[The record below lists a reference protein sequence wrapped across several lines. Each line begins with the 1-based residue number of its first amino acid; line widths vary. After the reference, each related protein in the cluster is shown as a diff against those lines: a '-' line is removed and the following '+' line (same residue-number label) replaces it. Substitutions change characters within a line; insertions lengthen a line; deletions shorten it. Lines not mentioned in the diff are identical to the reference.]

1 MNGVVTILIYFFA
14 FFVTKKYAKISKT
27 MVRALAISL
36 SIVCV
41 VGILEYVLIADEDA
55 AAVSSFGNQNF
66 LSSYLCICLPLMMVL
81 YIDTKKLL
89 YFISSGLAFGCLF
102 ASCTTGGYITFVVFF
117 VIITIHTILNK
128 RKQFLQLLFLI
139 LIFALMFCI
148 INLAKSSAF
157 TELLN
162 AKDDFSNGLK
172 GDAIGFHG
180 RIKIWKNAIDMTLKH
195 PILGIGTDSF
205 GNETI
210 INYTKDKEYQ
220 SIFGGLLTDKAHSE
234 YLQISACSGIPAL
247 VAYIAFVGTI
257 GIKLL
262 VYFFK
267 NKNNAYI
274 FAVRN
279 KCSILPLPSC
289 WEHICNTCCSNV
301 LYNARNCICY
311 P

>member
-27 MVRALAISL
+27 MVRALSISL
-36 SIVCV
+36 SIVSI
-41 VGILEYVLIADEDA
+41 VGILEYIIIPH

-89 YFISSGLAFGCLF
+89 YLISSGLAFGCLF

-128 RKQFLQLLFLI
+128 RKQFLQLLFLV

-148 INLAKSSAF
+148 INFANARALKELSSAKD
-157 TELLN
+157 ELS
-162 AKDDFSNGLK
+162 AGIK
-172 GDAIGFHG
+172 GDAMGFNL
-180 RIKIWKNAIDMTLKH
+180 RIKIWENAIDMTLKH
-195 PILGIGTDSF
+195 PIFGVGTDSF
-205 GNETI
+205 ANETVLK
-210 INYTKDKEYQ
+210 YFGDKEYQ
-220 SIFGGLLTDKAHSE
+220 EIFEGALTDKAHSE

-247 VAYIAFVGTI
+247 IAYIAFVGTI

-262 VYFFK
+262 IYFFK

-279 KCSILPLPSC
+279 KCSILPIPSG

>member
-1 MNGVVTILIYFFA
+1 
-14 FFVTKKYAKISKT
+14 
-27 MVRALAISL
+27 MVRALSISL
-36 SIVCV
+36 SIVCI
-41 VGILEYVLIADEDA
+41 VGILEYIIIPH

-89 YFISSGLAFGCLF
+89 YLISSGLAFGCLF
-102 ASCTTGGYITFVVFF
+102 ASCTTGGYITFIVFF
-117 VIITIHTILNK
+117 VIILIHTIFAK
-128 RKQFLQLLFLI
+128 PKHFLQLLFLI

-148 INLAKSSAF
+148 INFANARALK
-157 TELLN
+157 ELTG
-162 AKDDFSNGLK
+162 AKDDFTAGIK
-172 GDAIGFHG
+172 GDSMGFNL
-180 RIKIWKNAIDMTLKH
+180 RIKIWENAIDMTLKH
-195 PILGIGTDSF
+195 PIFGIGVDCF
-205 GNETI
+205 ANETSL
-210 INYTKDKEYQ
+210 NYFGDKEYQ
-220 SIFGGLLTDKAHSE
+220 EIFKGALTDKAHSE

-247 VAYIAFVGTI
+247 IAYIAFVGTI

-262 VYFFK
+262 IYFFK

-279 KCSILPLPSC
+279 KCSILPIPSR
-289 WEHICNTCCSNV
+289 WKHICNSRCTNV

>member
-1 MNGVVTILIYFFA
+1 
-14 FFVTKKYAKISKT
+14 
-27 MVRALAISL
+27 MVRALSISL
-36 SIVCV
+36 SIVCI
-41 VGILEYVLIADEDA
+41 VGILEYIIIPH

-89 YFISSGLAFGCLF
+89 YLIASGLAFGCLF
-102 ASCTTGGYITFVVFF
+102 ASCTTGGYITFIVFF
-117 VIITIHTILNK
+117 VIILIHTIFAK
-128 RKQFLQLLFLI
+128 PKHFLQLLFLI

-148 INLAKSSAF
+148 INFANARALK
-157 TELLN
+157 ELTG
-162 AKDDFSNGLK
+162 AKDDFTAGIK
-172 GDAIGFHG
+172 GDSMGFNL
-180 RIKIWKNAIDMTLKH
+180 RIKIWGNAIDMTLKH
-195 PILGIGTDSF
+195 PILGIGVDCF
-205 GNETI
+205 GNETSL
-210 INYTKDKEYQ
+210 NYFGDKEYQ
-220 SIFGGLLTDKAHSE
+220 EIFKGALTDKAHSE

-262 VYFFK
+262 IYFFK

-279 KCSILPLPSC
+279 KCSILPIPSR
-289 WEHICNTCCSNV
+289 WKHICNSRCTNV
-301 LYNARNCICY
+301 LYNARNCIRY